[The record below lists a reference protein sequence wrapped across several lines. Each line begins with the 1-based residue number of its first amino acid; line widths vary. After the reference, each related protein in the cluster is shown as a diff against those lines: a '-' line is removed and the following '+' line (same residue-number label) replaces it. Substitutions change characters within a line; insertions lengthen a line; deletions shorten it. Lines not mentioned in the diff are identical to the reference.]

1 MAAIVLA
8 DDGFAFDGS
17 SLRERPLGGAET
29 AVVSLAEALARRGH
43 AVEVRNQVMRRRRI
57 ERVVWAPLSDGLPER
72 ADLYIANRASRL
84 IDAMPQAGRSL
95 FWIHN
100 PARYLLKW
108 RFLKRLWRVQPAI
121 VFSGPYHAA
130 GYPRWAPAGARVT
143 IPYGVPEAVLNA
155 ETSEAVP
162 PPRAVFTS
170 SPERG
175 LDWLLGLWVRAVR
188 PRVPG
193 AELHLYTG
201 PATYAG
207 RNAERMTAV
216 LERARALSGE
226 GVVLRAPCPKGE
238 LAAALTAAR
247 VMLYRG
253 DPGETFCLAVAEAQ
267 AAGLPAVVQPVGCL
281 AERVVNGETGF
292 IAPDDASF
300 AARAVALLT
309 DDGLWQRQHGAALAR
324 QRGWT
329 WEQAAGAFEALI
341 P

>member
-8 DDGFAFDGS
+8 DDGFTFDGAT
-17 SLRERPLGGAET
+17 LRQRPLGGAET

-43 AVEVRNQVMRRRRI
+43 EVEVRNRVTGPRCI
-57 ERVVWAPLSDGLPER
+57 EGVHWAPLAEGLPAQ

-84 IDAMPQAGRSL
+84 IDAMPQARRSL

-100 PARYLLKW
+100 PAGYLLKW
-108 RFLKRLWRVQPAI
+108 RFLKRLWRVRPAI
-121 VFSGPYHAA
+121 VFSGRYHAA

-143 IPYGVPEAVLNA
+143 IPYGIPEAVLKA
-155 ETSEAVP
+155 EPAGPPP

-170 SPERG
+170 NPQRG
-175 LDWLLGLWVRAVR
+175 LDWLLDLWIRAIR

-193 AELHLYTG
+193 AELHLLAG

-207 RNAERMTAV
+207 RDAERMAAV
-216 LERARALSGE
+216 LDRARALSEE
-226 GVVLRAPCPKGE
+226 GVLLRAPLPKGE
-238 LAAALTAAR
+238 LAAALAAAR

-267 AAGLPAVVQPVGCL
+267 AVGLPAVVQPIGCL
-281 AERVVNGETGF
+281 AERVIDGETGF
-292 IAPDDASF
+292 VAPDDDTF
-300 AARAVALLT
+300 AARAVALLS
-309 DDGLWQRQHGAALAR
+309 DDVLWRRQQEACLAR
-324 QRGWT
+324 QRDWT
-329 WEQAAGAFEALI
+329 WARAAGAFEALI

>member
-17 SLRERPLGGAET
+17 TLRERPLGGAET
-29 AVVSLAEALARRGH
+29 AVVSLAEALVRRGH
-43 AVEVRNQVMRRRRI
+43 EVEVRNKVTRRRRF
-57 ERVVWAPLSDGLPER
+57 EGVLWAPLADGLPAR
-72 ADLYIANRASRL
+72 ADLYIANRSSRL
-84 IDAMPQAGRSL
+84 IDAMPQARRCL

-100 PARYLLKW
+100 PAGYLLKW
-108 RFLKRLWRVQPAI
+108 RFLKRLWRVRPAI

-143 IPYGVPEAVLNA
+143 IPHGIPEAVLKA
-155 ETSEAVP
+155 ETFETVP

-175 LDWLLGLWVRAVR
+175 LDWLLDLWVRAIR

-193 AELHLYTG
+193 AELHLFTG

-207 RNAERMTAV
+207 RNAERMAAV
-216 LERARALSGE
+216 LKHARALSSE
-226 GVVLRAPCPKGE
+226 GVAQRAPLPKGE

-267 AAGLPAVVQPVGCL
+267 AVGLPAVVQPVGCL
-281 AERVVNGETGF
+281 AERVVDGETGF
-292 IAPDDASF
+292 LAPDDESF
-300 AARAVALLT
+300 AARAVALLS
-309 DDGLWQRQHGAALAR
+309 DDGLWRRQRRAALAR
-324 QRGWT
+324 QRDWT
-329 WEQAAGAFEALI
+329 WDRAAGAFEALI